1 MCEAF
6 DVSKMEWRVP
16 RRVPALKLAA
26 AAVFLGVALFYAG
39 DPARWS
45 VAVVAAVLLGAF
57 ALRDVLAPVRLAAD
71 GTGVTVVHGFAR
83 TRHVPWAD
91 IERVRVDARARLGR
105 RNEVL
110 EVDTGESLYL
120 FGAQELGEDLDTV
133 ASALVA
139 LRTGRPLPGS

>member
-6 DVSKMEWRVP
+6 VVPRIEWRVP

-39 DPARWS
+39 DPGRWV

-71 GTGVTVVHGFAR
+71 GTGLTVVHGFAR
-83 TRHVPWAD
+83 TRHVPWSD
-91 IERVRVDARARLGR
+91 IERVRVDARQRLGR

-120 FGAQELGEDLDTV
+120 FGAQELGADLDTV

-139 LRTGRPLPGS
+139 LRTGHPLPGG

>member
-1 MCEAF
+1 
-6 DVSKMEWRVP
+6 VVRMEWRVP

-26 AAVFLGVALFYAG
+26 ALVFLGVALFYAG
-39 DPARWS
+39 DPARW
-45 VAVVAAVLLGAF
+45 VIAVVAAVLLGAF

-91 IERVRVDARARLGR
+91 VERVRVDSRQRLGR

-110 EVDTGESLYL
+110 EVDTGEALYL
-120 FGAQELGEDLDTV
+120 FSPQELGADLDTV
-133 ASALVA
+133 TSALVA
-139 LRTGRPLPGS
+139 LRTGRS